1 MQLGTINSAQLDQ
14 EKLLGANL
22 ATDKVIEAAAAH
34 QRQKFAC
41 FSMRSAVGSV
51 LLGNKTAW
59 GSTRDQ
65 MPPSLGRD
73 LCESRE
79 LQQDDKLLSLT
90 SDTFRQVNFSSDFF
104 PIPAVVDEAHRD
116 QCQPRY
122 GVTLIRCQAAVE
134 EPHEAEALERSP
146 GVHHYPEYD
155 NQLPCMSWHALF
167 RSIFSPNAGY
177 AGRRIFEALKD
188 FQPYKDAS
196 RISIYLAM
204 PTAEVQTDAIVR
216 DALATGKQ
224 VFVPYLHK
232 SPLQTPDTPA
242 RVMDMVHLE
251 NLQDYES
258 LKLDRWGIPSVD
270 PATVHQRQRILGGP
284 DAHHSEQAT
293 LDFMVVPGVAFDFDE
308 AGSIRR
314 LGHGKGFYDFFINRY
329 LAKIGTKG
337 LAQEKPLLLYGLALT
352 EQLVPASAEQRIP
365 TDAHDRR
372 LNGLILGNG
381 EVKTAGK
388 S

>member
-1 MQLGTINSAQLDQ
+1 MASPLSAAKQQLRSLMKQRLSSVPQ
-14 EKLLGANL
+14 E
-22 ATDKVIEAAAAH
+22 
-34 QRQKFAC
+34 
-41 FSMRSAVGSV
+41 
-51 LLGNKTAW
+51 
-59 GSTRDQ
+59 
-65 MPPSLGRD
+65 
-73 LCESRE
+73 
-79 LQQDDKLLSLT
+79 
-90 SDTFRQVNFSSDFF
+90 
-104 PIPAVVDEAHRD
+104 
-116 QCQPRY
+116 
-122 GVTLIRCQAAVE
+122 
-134 EPHEAEALERSP
+134 
-146 GVHHYPEYD
+146 
-155 NQLPCMSWHALF
+155 
-167 RSIFSPNAGY
+167 SITTQS
-177 AGRRIFEALKD
+177 RRIFEALKD

-232 SPLQTPDTPA
+232 SPLQTPDTPT
-242 RVMDMVHLE
+242 R
-251 NLQDYES
+251 
-258 LKLDRWGIPSVD
+258 LDRWGIPSVD

-293 LDFMVVPGVAFDFDE
+293 LDFMLVPGVAFDFDE

-329 LAKIGTKG
+329 LAKIETKG

-352 EQLVPASAEQRIP
+352 EQLVPVSAEQRIP

-381 EVKTAGK
+381 EVKTASK